1 MRRGRGPSPRPATTA
16 RVGLAAGLVA
26 CLAAASTALPVA
38 ADVSTQRRDAVVEK
52 RLLGRSVKG
61 RPIVAYRL
69 GDPKARVTAVA
80 MSTMHGD
87 EPRTRAILTSLRD
100 GRPVRGLDLWV
111 IPTANPDGLARG
123 TRKNARGVDLNRNF
137 PYRWAP
143 LDGRYESGPGPASEP
158 ETKAL
163 MRFFD
168 DVRPRYVVSFH
179 QPLHGVDVSTR
190 PVRTFARRLA
200 RGLDL
205 PRKRFTCGGT
215 CHGTFTMW
223 YIHRHTRKAVTVEYG
238 PRPSVRRMN
247 VVAPRQ
253 LVRTLGGS
261 FGR

>member
-1 MRRGRGPSPRPATTA
+1 M
-16 RVGLAAGLVA
+16 VGLVAVLLA
-26 CLAAASTALPVA
+26 CLAAASTTGPVLA
-38 ADVSTQRRDAVVEK
+38 EASTERRVAVVEK

-61 RPIVAYRL
+61 RPLVAYRL
-69 GDPKARVTAVA
+69 GDHRSTVTAVA

-87 EPRTRAILTSLRD
+87 EPRTRRILTSLRD

-111 IPTANPDGLARG
+111 IPVVNPDGLARG
-123 TRKNARGVDLNRNF
+123 TRRNARGVDLNRNF
-137 PYRWAP
+137 PHRWAN

-163 MRFFD
+163 IRFFN

-179 QPLHGVDVSTR
+179 QPLNGVDVSTDSVR
-190 PVRTFARRLA
+190 PFAVRLA
-200 RGLDL
+200 EGLNL

-223 YIHRHTRKAVTVEYG
+223 YIHRHAKKAVTVEYG
-238 PRPSVRRMN
+238 PRPSPRRMN

-253 LVRTLGGS
+253 LVRALGGGFVS
-261 FGR
+261 